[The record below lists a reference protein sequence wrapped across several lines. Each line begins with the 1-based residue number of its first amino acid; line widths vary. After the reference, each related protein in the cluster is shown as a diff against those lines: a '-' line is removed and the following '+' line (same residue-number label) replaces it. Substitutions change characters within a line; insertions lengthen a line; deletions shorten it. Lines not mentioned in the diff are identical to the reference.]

1 MEKVTPKQILELI
14 NRLPDAESH
23 IHICCIDGKHC
34 VTNEWFAGNFAGRSF
49 EADNYEDAAQ
59 QLIDYMYEHI
69 GHNSMVGKSVSES
82 GFPNLEKVY
91 EYCKPKVLIEDE
103 MQQSH
108 ITFCVYTRYA
118 LTKISNYKQMLVG
131 VSCIYAVISR
141 F

>member
-23 IHICCIDGKHC
+23 IHIRCIDGKHC
-34 VTNEWFAGNFAGRSF
+34 VTNEWFAGNFSGRSF
-49 EADNYEDAAQ
+49 EANNYEDAAQ

-69 GHNSMVGKSVSES
+69 GHNSMVGKSVTKS

-103 MQQSH
+103 
-108 ITFCVYTRYA
+108 A
-118 LTKISNYKQMLVG
+118 
-131 VSCIYAVISR
+131 
-141 F
+141 